1 MVQKTW
7 FWPHSA
13 ELNVFCFIK
22 IGVLVSPEK
31 FGVSVSR
38 KKIGSF
44 YKCLQPQIIWK
55 PLTNFGYFS
64 FRRIFA
70 ASEPLVILLIF
81 NEKHAKTKREIASEA
96 VES

>member
-1 MVQKTW
+1 MVAST
-7 FWPHSA
+7 
-13 ELNVFCFIK
+13 
-22 IGVLVSPEK
+22 
-31 FGVSVSR
+31 SVYNR
-38 KKIGSF
+38 
-44 YKCLQPQIIWK
+44 QIIWK

-96 VES
+96 VESKKKSPLRGASKKKCLKGYFLL